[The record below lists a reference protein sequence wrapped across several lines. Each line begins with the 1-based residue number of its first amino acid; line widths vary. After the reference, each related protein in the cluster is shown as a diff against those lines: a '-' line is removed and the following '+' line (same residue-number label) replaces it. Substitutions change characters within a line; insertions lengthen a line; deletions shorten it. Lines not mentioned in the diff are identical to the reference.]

1 MQAHSKCEES
11 IRVLKFKKGIEMKL
25 YCNDCKQNKLI
36 SEFKINQNLINF
48 KNLMDYNIVWS
59 I

>member
-36 SEFKINQNLINF
+36 SEFKKYSNLNKF
-48 KNLMDYNIVWS
+48 
-59 I
+59 